1 MKKLLML
8 VALSCIFC
16 NVVKAATLDEK
27 IAKVEMRYE
36 NRIEKLDNSRYK
48 ADRKALLK
56 EHARQDADLK
66 IKHLKELNGLK
77 KHK

>member
-1 MKKLLML
+1 MRKLLMF

-27 IAKVEMRYE
+27 IAKVELRYE
-36 NRIEKLDNSRYK
+36 NRIERLDNSRYK
-48 ADRKALLK
+48 KERKELLK

-66 IKHLKELNGLK
+66 IKHLKELDNLK